1 MELSKV
7 HCLMLFTLGSWYS
20 SASKQLEGRPI
31 ELAVTKIVFIKA
43 LLNAGIAGKTERA
56 LYRNLEFLEK
66 KKLVSYDN
74 KVLRLT
80 YRGRKRFEKI
90 VDDVSPYLAVL
101 KILSKSSPLSHTKQ
115 MQTRISV
122 DDRDR

>member
-20 SASKQLEGRPI
+20 SVSKQLEGRPI
-31 ELAVTKIVFIKA
+31 ELAVTKSVFIKA
-43 LLNAGIAGKTERA
+43 LMNAGIAGKTERA
-56 LYRNLEFLEK
+56 LYQNLEYLEK

-74 KVLRLT
+74 KALRLT
-80 YRGRKRFEKI
+80 DRGRRQFEKI

-101 KILSKSSPLSHTKQ
+101 KVLSRNNPLSYAKTA
-115 MQTRISV
+115 QTRITIS
-122 DDRDR
+122 